1 MNDNESVIR
10 KMTAAQGFAFAED
23 GDLYVPDGIKLKM
36 KVPSELIPYCPHCHK
51 PMSMNL
57 RADDTFVEDMGWHQ
71 AAARYEDFLRRHER
85 THILY
90 LELGVGG
97 NTPGIIKYPFWRMT
111 YQNPEAVYACVNYG
125 EAFAPGEIAER
136 SICIDGD
143 IREVL
148 KQI

>member
-10 KMTAAQGFAFAED
+10 KMTAAQGFAYAED

-57 RADDTFVEDMGWHQ
+57 RTDDTFVEDMGWHQ
-71 AAARYEDFLRRHER
+71 AAARYEDFLRHHER
-85 THILY
+85 AHILY
-90 LELGVGG
+90 LELGVGS